1 MNGVRLAKKESATRV
16 NVCACV
22 CVCVCECASVRVCEW
37 RVGARVARGAHEPVV
52 VLDGHVLELRAVR
65 PAVELGGG
73 DEQVVVLV
81 HLAERLLAH
90 ACELLGALH
99 RVAFHAAREA
109 GRLVLQRVHLVRLQH
124 TAR

>member
-1 MNGVRLAKKESATRV
+1 MCV
-16 NVCACV
+16 NVQ
-22 CVCVCECASVRVCEW
+22 VCER
-37 RVGARVARGAHEPVV
+37 RVGARVAGGAHEPVV

-90 ACELLGALH
+90 TCDLLGALH
-99 RVAFHAAREA
+99 RVTFHAAHEA
-109 GRLVLQRVHLVRLQH
+109 GRLVLQWVHLVRLKH
-124 TAR
+124 TARNVLSV